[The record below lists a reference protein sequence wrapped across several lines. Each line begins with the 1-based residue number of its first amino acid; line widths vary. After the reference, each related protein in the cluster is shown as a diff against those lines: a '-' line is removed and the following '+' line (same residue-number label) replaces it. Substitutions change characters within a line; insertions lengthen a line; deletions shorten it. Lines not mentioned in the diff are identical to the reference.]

1 MTKQQCLHPR
11 DYAPL
16 LLAALLAFAPTPSGA
31 FVLGEPVPLS
41 KIGEP
46 LKIEI
51 PILQG
56 DPAQFGECLRLAAL
70 PAASDG
76 LPRVRN
82 ARLDI
87 AGRGPKARLVL
98 SHRLPSFDPALR
110 FAIEDLCDSR
120 LRREYTVLLA
130 FPDTAAVADESVGT
144 QPPEQSG
151 STVADAPPQEAPRR
165 PRYYRRATP
174 AADTPTA
181 TSTAAPGRATAPS
194 ASGRDRLQVGG
205 GESEISG
212 AGLRLSTQLGS
223 LARIEATTEAQREQ
237 LRREQSVI
245 MAIDRTIVAQLELN
259 ERIRQLEAVQSRMMA
274 EHVRTP
280 APASGVTP
288 VAEPAEAEP
297 PAPTTAQPLE
307 PDHSVA
313 EAWKQGTLTVG
324 FVSLALAA
332 ALAWLRKRRE
342 NAPVADEAEP
352 TPRPT
357 PGGKKPAVRPS
368 TPRTEPVGRPAA
380 SSAATASP
388 VVTASRVTSATPAAP
403 ELPPDVADTPASGHP
418 PEHSPLGWETEE
430 DIFAHPISLAP
441 IDPIAPISPVAVEES
456 AEEHESAIELAE
468 IMMGFGRIRGAAD
481 TLAEFIASNPKKA
494 ITPWLKLMEV
504 YRAADLREEFDALA
518 KQLNK
523 TFNVKAVTWESFDE
537 ARLATNSMEQMG
549 HVTKNV
555 QQMWGTRECQTYLE
569 HLLRDNRDGTR
580 EGFPLS
586 VIDEI
591 LLLEQLLE
599 DQLGPYRPETTPPP
613 PDGDTSRAT
622 PPQLV

>member
-1 MTKQQCLHPR
+1 MTIQQCLHPR
-11 DYAPL
+11 DSAPL
-16 LLAALLAFAPTPSGA
+16 LLAALLAFAPTPSSA
-31 FVLGEPVPLS
+31 FVLGEPIPLS

-76 LPRVRN
+76 LPQVRN
-82 ARLDI
+82 ARLDL
-87 AGRGPKARLVL
+87 AGRGAKARLVL

-130 FPDTAAVADESVGT
+130 FPDTAAVADESART
-144 QPPEQSG
+144 QAPEQSG
-151 STVADAPPQEAPRR
+151 NAIAGAPAQEAPRR
-165 PRYYRRATP
+165 PRYARRTAP
-174 AADTPTA
+174 AADTPAA
-181 TSTAAPGRATAPS
+181 TSAAAPGRATALP
-194 ASGRDRLQVGG
+194 AGGRDRLELGG
-205 GESEISG
+205 GASEIPG

-223 LARIEATTEAQREQ
+223 LARIDATTEAQREQ

-259 ERIRQLEAVQSRMMA
+259 ERIRQLEAVQARMMA
-274 EHVRTP
+274 EHIRTPSPASGAAPIAEPAEGETP
-280 APASGVTP
+280 APA
-288 VAEPAEAEP
+288 
-297 PAPTTAQPLE
+297 AQPLE

-332 ALAWLRKRRE
+332 ALTWLRKRRE
-342 NAPVADEAEP
+342 NAAAVDEAEP
-352 TPRPT
+352 TPVPT
-357 PGGKKPAVRPS
+357 PARKKPAVRPPA
-368 TPRTEPVGRPAA
+368 PRTEPVTRPAA
-380 SSAATASP
+380 AS
-388 VVTASRVTSATPAAP
+388 PAAP
-403 ELPPDVADTPASGHP
+403 ELPPGVPDTSASGRP
-418 PEHSPLGWETEE
+418 PEHSALGWETEE

-441 IDPIAPISPVAVEES
+441 IAPIDPIAPIAPVTIEES

-537 ARLATNSMEQMG
+537 ARLATNSMEQMA

-555 QQMWGTRECQTYLE
+555 QQMWGTRECQAYLE

-599 DQLGPYRPETTPPP
+599 DQLGAYRPETTPPLP
-613 PDGDTSRAT
+613 GGDTSRAT
-622 PPQLV
+622 PPQLA

>member
-1 MTKQQCLHPR
+1 MKKQQFQHPR
-11 DYAPL
+11 DSAPL
-16 LLAALLAFAPTPSGA
+16 LLAALLALAPTSSGA

-51 PILQG
+51 PVLQG
-56 DPAQFGECLRLAAL
+56 DPAQLGECLRLAAL
-70 PAASDG
+70 PASSDG

-82 ARLDI
+82 ARLDF
-87 AGRGPKARLVL
+87 AGRGSNVRLVL

-130 FPDTAAVADESVGT
+130 FPDNSTADASAGSAAST
-144 QPPEQSG
+144 QSG
-151 STVADAPPQEAPRR
+151 DTAADAPPQETPRR
-165 PRYYRRATP
+165 PRHYRRA
-174 AADTPTA
+174 ASSADAPVA

-194 ASGRDRLQVGG
+194 SASRDRLELGG
-205 GESEISG
+205 GESEIPGS
-212 AGLRLSTQLGS
+212 GLRLSTQLGS
-223 LARIEATTEAQREQ
+223 LARIDATTEARREQ

-245 MAIDRTIVAQLELN
+245 MAIDRTIVAQLELD

-274 EHVRTP
+274 EHIRTP
-280 APASGVTP
+280 AAASRT
-288 VAEPAEAEP
+288 EPAVPATEPADAEP
-297 PAPTTAQPLE
+297 PAPQAQPAE

-332 ALAWLRKRRE
+332 VLAWIRKRRDK
-342 NAPVADEAEP
+342 APAADE
-352 TPRPT
+352 
-357 PGGKKPAVRPS
+357 
-368 TPRTEPVGRPAA
+368 TEPARRTAPARKKAPLRPPAPPTDPAA
-380 SSAATASP
+380 RPASP
-388 VVTASRVTSATPAAP
+388 VAAAHPAAP
-403 ELPPDVADTPASGHP
+403 VLPPDLPETTASGRP
-418 PEHSPLGWETEE
+418 PVHSPFGWETEE
-430 DIFAHPISLAP
+430 DIFAPPVSIA
-441 IDPIAPISPVAVEES
+441 PIAPIAPLVPTSHVAVEES

-494 ITPWLKLMEV
+494 VTPWLKLMEV
-504 YRAADLREEFDALA
+504 YRTADLREEFDALA

-523 TFNVKAVTWESFDE
+523 TFNVKTVTWESFDE
-537 ARLATNSMEQMG
+537 ARTTTNSMEQMA
-549 HVTKNV
+549 HVTTNV
-555 QQMWGTRECQTYLE
+555 QQMWGTRECQAYLE

-591 LLLEQLLE
+591 LLLELLLE
-599 DQLGPYRPETTPPP
+599 DQLGPYRPEITPP
-613 PDGDTSRAT
+613 PDGDASRAT

>member
-1 MTKQQCLHPR
+1 MTKQQHLHPR
-11 DYAPL
+11 DSAPL

-70 PAASDG
+70 PTSSDG

-82 ARLDI
+82 ARLDL

-130 FPDTAAVADESVGT
+130 FPDNAAVAESAGT
-144 QPPEQSG
+144 QAPEQIG
-151 STVADAPPQEAPRR
+151 STVADTPPQEAPRR
-165 PRYYRRATP
+165 PRYYRRAPP
-174 AADTPTA
+174 AADTPAA
-181 TSTAAPGRATAPS
+181 TSAAAPGRATAPS
-194 ASGRDRLQVGG
+194 AGGRDRLELGG
-205 GESEISG
+205 GESEIPG

-223 LARIEATTEAQREQ
+223 LARIDATTEAQRDE

-274 EHVRTP
+274 EHIRTP
-280 APASGVTP
+280 SPTSDVAP
-288 VAEPAEAEP
+288 VAEPADAEP
-297 PAPTTAQPLE
+297 PAPQAQPLA

-332 ALAWLRKRRE
+332 ALAWLRKRRA
-342 NAPVADEAEP
+342 NAPAADDAEP
-352 TPRPT
+352 TPKPT
-357 PGGKKPAVRPS
+357 PDRKKPAVRPPA
-368 TPRTEPVGRPAA
+368 PRTEPVARPAA
-380 SSAATASP
+380 GSP
-388 VVTASRVTSATPAAP
+388 VAAASRAASANPAAP
-403 ELPPDVADTPASGHP
+403 ELPPEVADTSASGRP

-441 IDPIAPISPVAVEES
+441 IAPIDPIAPISHVAVEES

-494 ITPWLKLMEV
+494 VTPWLKLMEV
-504 YRAADLREEFDALA
+504 YRTADLREEFDALA

-537 ARLATNSMEQMG
+537 ARAATNSMEQMA

-555 QQMWGTRECQTYLE
+555 QQMWGARECQAYLE

-591 LLLEQLLE
+591 LLLEAVLD
-599 DQLGPYRPETTPPP
+599 DQLGPYRPEAAPPQP
-613 PDGDTSRAT
+613 SDGDTSRET

>member
-11 DYAPL
+11 DSAPL
-16 LLAALLAFAPTPSGA
+16 LLAALLTFAPTPSGA

-46 LKIEI
+46 LRIEI
-51 PILQG
+51 PVLQG
-56 DPAQFGECLRLAAL
+56 DLAQVAECLRPAV
-70 PAASDG
+70 PSAASDG

-82 ARLDI
+82 ARLDL
-87 AGRGPKARLVL
+87 AGRAPKARLVL

-110 FAIEDLCDSR
+110 FAIEDICDSR

-130 FPDTAAVADESVGT
+130 FPDDSAAAAESAGT
-144 QPPEQSG
+144 QAPLQSG
-151 STVADAPPQEAPRR
+151 GTLADAPAQEAPRR
-165 PRYYRRATP
+165 ARQNRRTTPSADAPATTSAAAPRRVATP
-174 AADTPTA
+174 ATT
-181 TSTAAPGRATAPS
+181 
-194 ASGRDRLQVGG
+194 GRDRLELGG
-205 GESEISG
+205 GESEIPG

-223 LARIEATTEAQREQ
+223 LARIDATTEARREE

-280 APASGVTP
+280 ASASGIAP
-288 VAEPAEAEP
+288 VVEPDEAEP
-297 PAPTTAQPLE
+297 PAPKAQPPE

-332 ALAWLRKRRE
+332 VLAWLRKRRE
-342 NAPVADEAEP
+342 TAPAADETEAKSRPAPARKKSPARPPAPRAEP
-352 TPRPT
+352 
-357 PGGKKPAVRPS
+357 AA
-368 TPRTEPVGRPAA
+368 RPAA
-380 SSAATASP
+380 AK
-388 VVTASRVTSATPAAP
+388 PAAP
-403 ELPPDVADTPASGHP
+403 ASPAAPVLPPEIPEASASGRP
-418 PEHSPLGWETEE
+418 PEHSALGWETEE

-441 IDPIAPISPVAVEES
+441 IAPIDPIAPIAPVAVEES

-494 ITPWLKLMEV
+494 VTPWLKLMEV
-504 YRAADLREEFDALA
+504 YRTADLREEFDALA
-518 KQLNK
+518 QQLNK
-523 TFNVKAVTWESFDE
+523 TFNVKTVTWESFDE
-537 ARLATNSMEQMG
+537 ARLATNSMEQMA

-555 QQMWGTRECQTYLE
+555 QQMWGTRECQAYLE

-591 LLLEQLLE
+591 LLLEAILD
-599 DQLGPYRPETTPPP
+599 DQLGPYRPEAAPPRP
-613 PDGDTSRAT
+613 SDGDASRET

>member
-1 MTKQQCLHPR
+1 MTKKQRLQPR
-11 DYAPL
+11 NPTPL
-16 LLAALLAFAPTPSGA
+16 LLGALLALAPTPSGA

-41 KIGEP
+41 RIGEP
-46 LKIEI
+46 LRVEI
-51 PILQG
+51 PVLQG
-56 DPAQFGECLRLAAL
+56 ELAQVAECLRPAT
-70 PAASDG
+70 PSAASDG

-82 ARLDI
+82 ARIEL
-87 AGRGPKARLVL
+87 AGRAPNVRLVL

-110 FAIEDLCDSR
+110 FAIEDICDSR

-130 FPDTAAVADESVGT
+130 FPDDTAAATESAGA
-144 QPPEQSG
+144 QPQARSG
-151 STVADAPPQEAPRR
+151 ETLAEAPAQEAPRR
-165 PRYYRRATP
+165 ARPSRRTIAAGDAPAT
-174 AADTPTA
+174 A
-181 TSTAAPGRATAPS
+181 SAAPPRATAP
-194 ASGRDRLQVGG
+194 AARGGDRLELGG
-205 GESEISG
+205 GESEVPG

-223 LARIEATTEAQREQ
+223 VARIDATTEAQREQ

-259 ERIRQLEAVQSRMMA
+259 ERIRQLEAAQARLMA
-274 EHVRTP
+274 EHIRTP
-280 APASGVTP
+280 AAG
-288 VAEPAEAEP
+288 
-297 PAPTTAQPLE
+297 PAPIPLPAATEEQPAPKVEPLE

-332 ALAWLRKRRE
+332 ALAWIRKRRE
-342 NAPVADEAEP
+342 KAPPAQDEE
-352 TPRPT
+352 TKPRPAAARQKA
-357 PGGKKPAVRPS
+357 PGRPS
-368 TPRTEPVGRPAA
+368 VARTEPIARPAP
-380 SSAATASP
+380 ASP
-388 VVTASRVTSATPAAP
+388 APVSTAAP
-403 ELPPDVADTPASGHP
+403 ASERPDLTSDLAPDPAPARRP
-418 PEHSPLGWETEE
+418 PERAPLGWDTEE
-430 DIFAHPISLAP
+430 DAFAHPISLAP
-441 IDPIAPISPVAVEES
+441 IASIDPIAPIAPITDEES

-494 ITPWLKLMEV
+494 VTPWLKLMEV
-504 YRAADLREEFDALA
+504 YRAADLRAEFDALA

-537 ARLATNSMEQMG
+537 ARAATNSMEQMA

-555 QQMWGTRECQTYLE
+555 QQMWGTPECQAYLE

-591 LLLEQLLE
+591 LLLEAILD
-599 DQLGPYRPETTPPP
+599 DQLGPYRPATAPLLPA
-613 PDGDTSRAT
+613 DGDPSRET
-622 PPQLV
+622 PPQPA